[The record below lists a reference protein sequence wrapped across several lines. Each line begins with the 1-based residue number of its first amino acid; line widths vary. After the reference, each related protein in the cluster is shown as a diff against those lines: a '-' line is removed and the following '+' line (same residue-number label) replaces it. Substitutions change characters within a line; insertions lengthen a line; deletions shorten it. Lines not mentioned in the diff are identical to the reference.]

1 MFYVNTVT
9 MIIFWFTICRLL
21 VIAVL
26 YTDITISPPD
36 RIHSPEER
44 LEKMFLFV
52 PPPPGLSNNDL
63 SDQSNKKLIS
73 ARQVVV
79 LLQSNF
85 TAIFPAPASLYFL
98 TAAEAAC
105 SVSIIEFT
113 L

>member
-26 YTDITISPPD
+26 YTDITMHPPD
-36 RIHSPEER
+36 RIISPEER

-79 LLQSNF
+79 
-85 TAIFPAPASLYFL
+85 FPP
-98 TAAEAAC
+98 
-105 SVSIIEFT
+105 I
-113 L
+113 